1 MLDVVKREKNENR
14 KIDIFDNT
22 QAWEGHESEKILL
35 CSRMFVMF
43 NVSGSFAI

>member
-1 MLDVVKREKNENR
+1 MLDVVKREKNENI

-22 QAWEGHESEKILL
+22 QGWEGHESERILV
-35 CSRMFVMF
+35 CSLMFVTF